1 MRCYIKTKIRQG
13 LFAYIFWLFCR
24 PYVTEPPLLSPVKK
38 RIRETSSPGNS
49 RLSNNK
55 PAVVVPDSP
64 ASIITISS
72 DSEEERVVD
81 TRRNNKP
88 SAGAAASG
96 HGSSRRNLHQQQQHK
111 EHGRTEN
118 RNIEYNNSKFSSEGF
133 TIKNGPKVWW
143 KVSPVFYVE
152 AGLAS
157 A

>member
-1 MRCYIKTKIRQG
+1 M
-13 LFAYIFWLFCR
+13 
-24 PYVTEPPLLSPVKK
+24 
-38 RIRETSSPGNS
+38 
-49 RLSNNK
+49 
-55 PAVVVPDSP
+55 VPDSP

-96 HGSSRRNLHQQQQHK
+96 HGSSRRNHHQQQQHK

-118 RNIEYNNSKFSSEGF
+118 RNIEYNNCKFSSEDF
-133 TIKNGPKVWW
+133 TIKNGPVVWW
-143 KVSPVFYVE
+143 KVAPVFYVE